1 VVPVKLTRLFLP
13 ETPDVLGM
21 LVEQAEVTVEGLDA
35 LVRWTDGD
43 PTASDAVR
51 DAEHRADEHKRRL
64 RLALREAFLTP
75 LDAEDLYALSERL
88 DAALNQ
94 AKDAVR
100 EAEVMGLVPDGPEHD
115 MAGRLAEGAR
125 HLLDAFRSLAEAES
139 GPRSTPVPGR
149 ATDCAD
155 AAVKAQ
161 RRLERVYRASMSA
174 LIEEEDLR
182 EVMGRRELY
191 RRLARVSDTIVEV
204 AERVW
209 YAAVKEG

>member
-1 VVPVKLTRLFLP
+1 MKLARWFLP
-13 ETPDVLGM
+13 EVPDVLAM
-21 LVEQAEVTVEGLDA
+21 LLDQSAVTVEGMDL
-35 LVRWTDGD
+35 LVRWADGD
-43 PTASDAVR
+43 DGADDGVR

-64 RLALREAFLTP
+64 RAALRTSFLSP

-88 DAALNQ
+88 DAVLNQ

-100 EAEVMGLVPDGPEHD
+100 EAEVMAMSPSNAERQMAELAASATRHLHD
-115 MAGRLAEGAR
+115 AFHLLADAEG
-125 HLLDAFRSLAEAES
+125 
-139 GPRSTPVPGR
+139 GPRSQAIPGG

-155 AAVKAQ
+155 AAVKCQ

-174 LIEEEDLR
+174 LIEVDDLR

-191 RRLARVSDTIVEV
+191 RRLARVGDTLVEV